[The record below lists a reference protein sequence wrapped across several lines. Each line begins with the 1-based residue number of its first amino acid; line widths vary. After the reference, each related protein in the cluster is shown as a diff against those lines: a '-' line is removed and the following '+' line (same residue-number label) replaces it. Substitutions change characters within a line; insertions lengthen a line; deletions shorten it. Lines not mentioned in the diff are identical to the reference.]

1 MVDPGHV
8 FRRAFSWLPSQF
20 ASQSDAPVGPRQFGS
35 TEHLSTEAVAAFVDG
50 ELRMTAHLRAA
61 HHLSL
66 CPQCATEVEAQ
77 RQARAALRDSC
88 PIVVPSSL
96 LGMLSQIPHHAPP
109 EPPGRPSEGA
119 TPGSAHPAD
128 TGALDAE
135 RDGQGGGQ
143 PDDPWRDPSAAAA
156 LGTPALARVAPAP
169 SNAAMGKLGVRDVLF
184 GGRVSYVAL
193 AVLAITALGIGLAGG
208 RGCRPKG
215 RGGQA
220 VTPSRVT
227 LE

>member
-66 CPQCATEVEAQ
+66 CPQCATEVDAQ

-109 EPPGRPSEGA
+109 EPPDQAEQPQL
-119 TPGSAHPAD
+119 AD
-128 TGALDAE
+128 
-135 RDGQGGGQ
+135 
-143 PDDPWRDPSAAAA
+143 
-156 LGTPALARVAPAP
+156 GTPRVRR
-169 SNAAMGKLGVRDVLF
+169 KR
-184 GGRVSYVAL
+184 R
-193 AVLAITALGIGLAGG
+193 
-208 RGCRPKG
+208 
-215 RGGQA
+215 
-220 VTPSRVT
+220 
-227 LE
+227 